1 MNNPR
6 HHDSY
11 KKNAAFCVP
20 VLFICLLFPFIL
32 VFANALPASLAP
44 SAANESAEITS
55 LCKITTDD
63 DLSNITKLTDV
74 SQGTAWSS
82 PDGTLT
88 LSSRQNIKHLYI
100 EYLALPEKPY
110 RIFCYSS
117 DGQLIPT
124 KSADTPDNTD
134 FEAVSSFS
142 DSDSSVSE
150 PISSEG
156 SLVSSSSSAQDEEHY
171 ILGGNTQFISEV
183 ITLPDG
189 TRSVRL
195 EPENAGGGLTV
206 LKVFGDGE
214 IPSYV
219 PQWEPTADKAAL
231 MVIVSHPDDD
241 ILWFGGTFPWYSG
254 VQKLNTVVVYMTTP
268 NRRRMSEALDCLW
281 TAGVR
286 QYPVFGSFPDKYMHP
301 DELTEAWGGEERI
314 CEFITEQLRKYKPDV
329 LMTHGPHGE
338 YGHGAHKV
346 TSSLVCKCAD
356 NVADPS
362 FFPQLASEYGV
373 WTPKKIYLH
382 AYEKN
387 PIKMNF
393 DVRHDA
399 LGGLTCYEIADTA
412 YKCHVSQQNGN
423 HLLMRDGKTG
433 CTEYGLYIS
442 QVGMDINKNDIF
454 ENIEITDGMRRQP
467 LTEDVPKV
475 PFTHDDPIIKD
486 EIVSNVS
493 SKVSS
498 SQSSSP
504 SSEEAPSEPP
514 SSLPSDNVT
523 SPVSSSVSVESE
535 VSSSP
540 EPVSSAAVS
549 SDTVSIP
556 ASHITTSASSGK
568 SPSSSAIPVILIISA
583 LLLAVAGA
591 AVIIGVNKKE

>member
-1 MNNPR
+1 MKNPR

-11 KKNAAFCVP
+11 KNNAAFCVP
-20 VLFICLLFPFIL
+20 ILFICLLFPFIL

-82 PDGTLT
+82 PQGFLEISCD
-88 LSSRQNIKHLYI
+88 RNIKHLYI
-100 EYLALPEKPY
+100 EYYALPEKTY
-110 RIFCYSS
+110 SIFCYSA
-117 DGQLIPT
+117 DGHIIS
-124 KSADTPDNTD
+124 SAPDTPDNAFYEGT
-134 FEAVSSFS
+134 SSLDDVIASPLPES
-142 DSDSSVSE
+142 DPSTGAESLSSDANEKPFV
-150 PISSEG
+150 I
-156 SLVSSSSSAQDEEHY
+156 
-171 ILGGNTQFISEV
+171 GGNTKFISEV
-183 ITLPDG
+183 ISLPEG
-189 TRSVRL
+189 TRKVRM
-195 EPENAGGGLTV
+195 EPENTGMGLTV
-206 LKVFGDGE
+206 LKIFGDGK

-314 CEFITEQLRKYKPDV
+314 CEFITEQLRKYNPDV

-362 FFPQLASEYGV
+362 FFPRLASEYGV
-373 WTPKKIYLH
+373 WTPKKMYLH

-393 DVRHDA
+393 DVKHDA

-433 CTEYGLYIS
+433 CTEYGLYMS

-498 SQSSSP
+498 SQISSL
-504 SSEEAPSEPP
+504 SSEEAVSEPP
-514 SSLPSDNVT
+514 SSLPSDNITSHVS
-523 SPVSSSVSVESE
+523 SPVSVKSE
-535 VSSSP
+535 DSSSP
-540 EPVSSAAVS
+540 EPVSSATVS
-549 SDTVSIP
+549 SDAVSIP
-556 ASHITTSASSGK
+556 ASHITTSASAGK
-568 SPSSSAIPVILIISA
+568 PPSPSAIPVILIISA